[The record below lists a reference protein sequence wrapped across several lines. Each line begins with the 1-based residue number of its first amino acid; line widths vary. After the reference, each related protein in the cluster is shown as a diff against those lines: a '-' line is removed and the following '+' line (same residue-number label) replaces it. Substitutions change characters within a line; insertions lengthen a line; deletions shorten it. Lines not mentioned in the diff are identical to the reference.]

1 MRRKL
6 TLAAAALIAL
16 VLLAAL
22 LDRDQGESSG
32 SDPASEYFG
41 INGSALWLMARD
53 DRMELLDRHLSEIG
67 ELGLPFVRANL
78 DWIQLEPEPP
88 TGGRRTYDYAKI
100 DRWVGALASR
110 GLRWAPLGV
119 GTPAWARDPAAPAN
133 CSIFAPPADPADY
146 AAMMA
151 AVAARYGSDGSF
163 WEERRELPYRPIV
176 DYEIWNEPN
185 LGGFWCTGPDP
196 PAYGELLAAAAP
208 AIREVD
214 PGARIVF
221 GGLSPLGGSRPA
233 TAERRGR
240 LDSAAFLAATARATP
255 ELGSLVDAV
264 AVHAYGSVPEV
275 LDQLASYRRAVD
287 GAGLAGMPLSLNEV
301 GWTTSGTGI
310 FDPVSE
316 ARRASNLE
324 AVARE
329 LALSDCG
336 VRSFAPHTWVTAEED
351 PADQEDWFGI
361 AEPELGTPYP
371 SAIAYVEATLGPR
384 GAKLTDGE
392 APSCGSLPQR

>member
-6 TLAAAALIAL
+6 TLAVAVLVALTA
-16 VLLAAL
+16 VAAL
-22 LDRDQGESSG
+22 LDRDRAERTA
-32 SDPASEYFG
+32 DPASEYFG
-41 INGSALWLMARD
+41 INGSVLWLLARD
-53 DRMELLDRHLSEIG
+53 DRMELLDRHLSEI
-67 ELGLPFVRANL
+67 EKLGLPFVRANL
-78 DWIQLEPEPP
+78 DWIQLEPESPV
-88 TGGRRTYDYAKI
+88 GGRRSYDYAKI
-100 DRWVGALASR
+100 DRWVGALASH
-110 GLRWAPLGV
+110 GLRWAPLGM
-119 GTPAWARDPAAPAN
+119 GTPAWARDPHAAAD

-163 WEERRELPYRPIV
+163 WKERGELPYRPIV

-185 LGGFWCTGPDP
+185 LGGFWCPGPDP
-196 PAYGELLAAAAP
+196 AAYGELLAAAAP
-208 AIREVD
+208 AIRRVD

-233 TAERRGR
+233 TSDRRGR
-240 LDSAAFLAATARATP
+240 LDFAPFLAATAGATP
-255 ELGSLVDAV
+255 DLGSLVDAV
-264 AVHAYGSVPEV
+264 AVHTYGSVPEV

-301 GWTTSGTGI
+301 GWTTNGTGI

-329 LALSDCG
+329 VALSDCG
-336 VRSFAPHTWVTAEED
+336 VRSLAPHTWVTAEED
-351 PADQEDWFGI
+351 PGDQEDWFGI
-361 AEPELGTPYP
+361 ADPELGTPYP
-371 SAIAYVEATLGPR
+371 SAIAYTEAAGEPASNATESQ
-384 GAKLTDGE
+384 GASSRRVCAE
-392 APSCGSLPQR
+392 P